1 MNVQVTFETDFFRP
15 IPGEDEKT
23 NPGRYGQALRNGSR
37 IACEHAKSKWRDLF
51 PRTSAGLS
59 SCRESRFYSG

>member
-1 MNVQVTFETDFFRP
+1 MNVQVTFETDFSDPSRRRR
-15 IPGEDEKT
+15 EDQS
-23 NPGRYGQALRNGSR
+23 GRYGQRLRNGSR